1 MSALSDYLAAHMP
14 PDWRPS
20 DLIEAVRDTMDR
32 TTVYRYLNGKH
43 PVRPSDVHLQA
54 FARVLD
60 VQIQEI
66 RAAAGLAR
74 GESTLWE
81 PPPEV
86 HRLTHAQRAALD
98 DFIRASVAALD
109 AIQASATG
117 ADQVSEYVARLRAAG
132 ESELADHVQA
142 RVSGAK
148 DQRDTCGDRG

>member
-1 MSALSDYLAAHMP
+1 MSALSDFIAAHMP
-14 PDWRPS
+14 PGWKPT

-32 TTVYRYLNGKH
+32 TTVYRYLGGKH
-43 PVRPSDVHLQA
+43 PARPSDTHLQA

-60 VQIQEI
+60 VQIQDV

-86 HRLTHAQRAALD
+86 HRLTDAQRAALD

-109 AIQASATG
+109 AAQAPNTG
-117 ADQVSEYVARLRAAG
+117 EVSQYVARLRAAG
-132 ESELADHVQA
+132 EPGLADQVQA
-142 RVSGAK
+142 KLSGAK
-148 DQRDTCGDRG
+148 AQRNPCRDLS